1 MPSKSADRVNSHSES
16 DCADMSMGMNMGDDG
31 IQFATS
37 PDKSCCVVS
46 GASLPESQFRASE
59 LSLAS
64 TPNAVSVPMIQVPPA
79 RQMIPVALVQDTSPP
94 SIQSLLCTF
103 LI

>member
-1 MPSKSADRVNSHSES
+1 MSSKLADRATSQAVSNC
-16 DCADMSMGMNMGDDG
+16 DNMSMDDSG
-31 IQFATS
+31 IHFAAS
-37 PDKSCCVVS
+37 SDKSCCVVS
-46 GASLPESQFRASE
+46 GASLPESQYKASE

-64 TPNAVSVPMIQVPPA
+64 LPNAVLVPMIQVPPA
-79 RQMIPVALVQDTSPP
+79 RQMLPVVLVQDTSPP